1 MRSILSQEA
10 RSVLEDLASRHALL
24 AFDFDG
30 TLAPIVP
37 DRDSAQLRPETRRLL
52 RALALLH
59 PCAVISGRARVDV
72 SARLRGIPLFAIVGN
87 HGAEAGRGPL
97 DRTRREQIV
106 DWKRTLKH
114 DLSLVPGIDVED
126 KGFSLAVH
134 YRHVPAPAAARHL
147 VLRSAAALDGARV
160 SRGHAVVNVA
170 PCDAPDKG
178 TALLDL
184 VRRAGARPVLYV
196 GDDRTDEYV
205 FGSTCI
211 HVGVRVG
218 RTARS
223 AARWYLAAQP
233 ALDDLL
239 RALLAA
245 RSRLDG
251 LDGRWEGLARAVE
264 G

>member
-1 MRSILSQEA
+1 MRSILSDEA
-10 RSVLEDLASRHALL
+10 RCLLEELASRHALL

-30 TLAPIVP
+30 TLAPIVA
-37 DRDSAQLRPETRRLL
+37 DRDAAQLRPETRQLL
-52 RALALLH
+52 RALSLLH
-59 PCAVISGRARVDV
+59 PCAVISGRARGDV

-97 DRTRREQIV
+97 DRTRREQLV
-106 DWKRTLKH
+106 GWMRSLKQ

-134 YRHVPAPAAARHL
+134 YRHVPAPAAARQL
-147 VLRSAAALDGARV
+147 VLRATTALEGARV

-170 PCDAPDKG
+170 PGDAPDKG

-184 VRRAGARPVLYV
+184 VRRAGPRPVLYV
-196 GDDRTDEYV
+196 GDDRTDEHV
-205 FGSTCI
+205 FRSASI
-211 HVGVRVG
+211 DVGVRVG

-223 AARWYLAAQP
+223 AARWYLATQR

-239 RALLAA
+239 RAMLSA

-251 LDGRWEGLARAVE
+251 LGGRWEGLARAV
-264 G
+264 GV